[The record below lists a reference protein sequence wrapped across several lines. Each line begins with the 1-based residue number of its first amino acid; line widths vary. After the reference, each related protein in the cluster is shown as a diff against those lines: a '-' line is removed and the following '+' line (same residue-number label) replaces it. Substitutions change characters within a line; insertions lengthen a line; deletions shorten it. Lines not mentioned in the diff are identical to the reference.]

1 MQYQVMTKRSGMA
14 QWRYVTLPTSDL
26 QRARMQF
33 QTVKRYN
40 AGVLLLAANS
50 LLDLAQLTQR
60 LCHAGE
66 KTGTHMR
73 ATPHPVPIATVQQT
87 SHDYST
93 DPRWTLERG
102 PGGDH
107 DEPYR
112 FEPSTSEATR
122 RVWARLLASASL
134 ERCDQV

>member
-1 MQYQVMTKRSGMA
+1 MTR
-14 QWRYVTLPTSDL
+14 WRYVTLPTSDL
-26 QRARMQF
+26 HRARMQF

-40 AGVLLLAANS
+40 AGALLLAANS
-50 LLDLAQLTQR
+50 LFDLAQLTQR
-60 LCHAGE
+60 LCGVGAEAG
-66 KTGTHMR
+66 TQAC
-73 ATPHPVPIATVQQT
+73 ATPCPVPAATTQRNWY
-87 SHDYST
+87 DFCA
-93 DPRWTLERG
+93 DPRWELERG

-134 ERCDQV
+134 ERCDHV